1 VFSSFDAAGRLTNV
15 RIDNKISKLI
25 GYARLIKCK
34 DDDFHSYVT
43 IHVSIHLDRL

>member
-1 VFSSFDAAGRLTNV
+1 MSPWHAYRAIAEVFSSFDAAGRLTNV

-34 DDDFHSYVT
+34 DDDFHS
-43 IHVSIHLDRL
+43 